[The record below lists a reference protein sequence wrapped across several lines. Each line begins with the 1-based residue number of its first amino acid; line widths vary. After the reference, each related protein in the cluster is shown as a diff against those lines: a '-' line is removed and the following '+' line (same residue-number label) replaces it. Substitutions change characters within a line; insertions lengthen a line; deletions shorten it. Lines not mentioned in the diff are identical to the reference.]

1 MLHKDLFTQ
10 IIFLSKVCYIINKYS
25 TNAFKIR
32 ITGEMRK
39 KCLSAVLIDDEK
51 VRVTRFDFEP
61 GQETGWHKHDFDYVI
76 TAITNCNMM
85 LQNPDGTQSTF
96 QVFAGNA
103 YRRDAGVRHNV
114 INKSDERMSFVE
126 IELKN

>member
-10 IIFLSKVCYIINKYS
+10 IIFSSKVCYKINKYS
-25 TNAFKIR
+25 TNAFKTR

-61 GQETGWHKHDFDYVI
+61 DQETGWHKHDYDYVI
-76 TAITNCNMM
+76 TAITDCNMT
-85 LQNPDGTQSTF
+85 LQNPDGTKSTSK
-96 QVFAGNA
+96 VFAGNG

-114 INKSDERMSFVE
+114 INISNERMSFFE